1 MSVEK
6 LLDDMENMLVDAARV
21 PFTNKRVLDEDDL
34 ARFLDELR
42 EQLPKELDESK
53 RIISER
59 QRILEAAQR
68 EAQNVVEQAKAYVIK
83 LTDENII
90 NKQAQEQANELV
102 AQARKIAG
110 ELRSDAVVY
119 ADEVFKHITAHLE
132 KTLEVVRQGHSDLQ
146 QNANNQKK

>member
-1 MSVEK
+1 MSIEK
-6 LLDDMENMLVDAARV
+6 LLDDMENLLIDASRV

-34 ARFLDELR
+34 AKFLDDLR
-42 EQLPKELDESK
+42 EQLPKELDEAQ

-68 EAQNVVEQAKAYVIK
+68 EAQHVVEQAKAYVTK

-102 AQARKIAG
+102 AQARKTAG
-110 ELRSDAVVY
+110 ELQTDAVAY

-132 KTLEVVRQGHSDLQ
+132 RTLEVVRQGHSNLQ
-146 QNANNQKK
+146 QNNNNQKK